1 MRVLADEL
9 NREIEKTV
17 AEWSSFPKSNW
28 FEKPNA
34 EKWSKAEIAG
44 HLVDSALN
52 NIQRFIRAQ
61 HEAAPHI
68 FYDQN
73 EWVRLQ
79 NYQQVEKQD
88 VIQLWALL
96 NRQISRLFAQMPAE
110 NLEFSCYFKVNG
122 VIQTVPL
129 RDVMV
134 DYVAHLRHHLGQIK
148 G

>member
-1 MRVLADEL
+1 MQAIVEEL
-9 NREIEKTV
+9 NQEIENAV
-17 AEWSSFPKSNW
+17 AEWSAIPKSVW
-28 FEKPNA
+28 FEKPKP

-61 HEAAPHI
+61 HEAAPNI

-88 VIQLWALL
+88 VVQLWALL
-96 NRQISRLFAQMPAE
+96 NRQICRVISNIPAE
-110 NLEFSCYFKVNG
+110 KLHSPCYFKING
-122 VIQTVPL
+122 EIQTVAL
-129 RDVMV
+129 SYVIE
-134 DYVAHLRHHLGQIK
+134 DYVAHLKHHLGQM